1 MPNPARSGLP
11 NPTSYAV
18 SASGNQVT
26 DNVTGLV
33 WQRTVDSGTF
43 AWDEARQYCA
53 CLTIDGLAGW
63 RLPSRIEL
71 ASLADWSIANP
82 SIDSTAFPDTPS
94 DSFWTSSVMVE
105 DRGLEWLVFFGSGF
119 TSYADMTYAY
129 RARCLRGPPSWPIAP
144 SERYTIAN
152 GTVTD
157 TATKLTWQQAV
168 STSLY
173 TWADANT
180 YCAGLALNGTG
191 WRVPTIGEI
200 QTIVDDSIGPSVD
213 ATVFPMT
220 PSAYF
225 WSSSVAV
232 DDPSRAWTAFFANGS
247 TYRMAMET
255 PEAVRCVR

>member
-43 AWDEARQYCA
+43 TWDDAKQHCA
-53 CLTIDGLAGW
+53 CLSIDGVAGW

-71 ASLADWSIANP
+71 ASLADWTIANP
-82 SIDSTAFPDTPS
+82 SIDATAFPDTPS

-105 DRGLEWLVFFGSGF
+105 DPGLEWLVFFGSGF
-119 TSYADMTYAY
+119 TSYGDMGYPY
-129 RARCLRGPPSWPIAP
+129 RARCVRGQPPSTVAP
-144 SERYTIAN
+144 SERYTVAN
-152 GTVTD
+152 GIVTD
-157 TATKLTWQQAV
+157 TQTKLNWQQAL

-180 YCAGLALNGTG
+180 YCAGLSLSGAG

-200 QTIVDDSIGPSVD
+200 QTIVDESIGPSVD

-225 WSSSVAV
+225 WSSSAVV

-247 TYRMAMET
+247 TYRMAMTT